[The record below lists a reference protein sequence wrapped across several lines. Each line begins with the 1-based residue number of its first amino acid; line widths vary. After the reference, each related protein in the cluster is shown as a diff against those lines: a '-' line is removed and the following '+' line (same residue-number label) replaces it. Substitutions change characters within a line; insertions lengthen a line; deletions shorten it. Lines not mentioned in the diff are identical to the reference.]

1 MLSPLTNCKKKKKQ
15 QSLTEFSCLCE
26 FLFSSAQSKK
36 REQTSGSDVVAV
48 GKGGIFFYGETVTFW
63 CTARTRHQCASYSL
77 GPPEF
82 KPIMD
87 NNHITARYIKDLA
100 YRSVGSHS
108 GTFHKATHS
117 RALTGSMLCIK
128 CVTQESVF
136 WAIWFPASP
145 LLCSC
150 AGFIKKTTRIK
161 NK

>member
-1 MLSPLTNCKKKKKQ
+1 MLPLYR
-15 QSLTEFSCLCE
+15 SFSC
-26 FLFSSAQSKK
+26 
-36 REQTSGSDVVAV
+36 
-48 GKGGIFFYGETVTFW
+48 
-63 CTARTRHQCASYSL
+63 

-108 GTFHKATHS
+108 GTFQKSIHS

-136 WAIWFPASP
+136 WAIWFPNRTATVAAAAAAAAAAH
-145 LLCSC
+145 CT
-150 AGFIKKTTRIK
+150 GFIKKDEQK
-161 NK
+161 NKQWRKQRWENGSIMTQSIKYY